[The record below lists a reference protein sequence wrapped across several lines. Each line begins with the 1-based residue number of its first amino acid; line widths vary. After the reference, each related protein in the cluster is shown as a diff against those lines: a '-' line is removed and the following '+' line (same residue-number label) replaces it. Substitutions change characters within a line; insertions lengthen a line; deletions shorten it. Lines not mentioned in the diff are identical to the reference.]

1 MKNTDKEKESCQ
13 GSEVRTLGGEKT
25 QDGEENPYAGY
36 DADIDHDKQSC
47 V

>member
-25 QDGEENPYAGY
+25 QDAEENPYAGY
-36 DADIDHDKQSC
+36 GADNNHDK
-47 V
+47 